1 LEEAGLTDLQV
12 RPQDFSI
19 NEFLIEADILIE
31 GKKTVLKV
39 IEPVKIPHD
48 IRFLRKRNA
57 LEENRLLLQGDDK
70 YTLAK
75 QILQGYQEA
84 QLNPIT
90 LYCIKYYK
98 GLNFKL
104 IDSKKAKDEA
114 YLRHVVQLL

>member
-1 LEEAGLTDLQV
+1 
-12 RPQDFSI
+12 
-19 NEFLIEADILIE
+19 
-31 GKKTVLKV
+31 V

-57 LEENRLLLQGDDK
+57 LEDNRLLLLGDDK
-70 YTLAK
+70 YTLSK
-75 QILQGYQEA
+75 QIIQGYQEA

-90 LYCIKYYK
+90 LYCIKYYQ
-98 GLNFKL
+98 GLNYKL

>member
-1 LEEAGLTDLQV
+1 LEEAGLTDLLV
-12 RPQDFSI
+12 RPLDFSI
-19 NEFLIEADILIE
+19 NELPIEADILLV

-39 IEPVKIPHD
+39 IEPIKIPHD

-57 LEENRLLLQGDDK
+57 LEDNRLLLLGDDK

-75 QILQGYQEA
+75 QIVQGYQEA

-98 GLNFKL
+98 GLNYKL

>member
-19 NEFLIEADILIE
+19 NDFPIEADIIIE

-57 LEENRLLLQGDDK
+57 IEDNRLLL
-70 YTLAK
+70 
-75 QILQGYQEA
+75 
-84 QLNPIT
+84 
-90 LYCIKYYK
+90 
-98 GLNFKL
+98 
-104 IDSKKAKDEA
+104 
-114 YLRHVVQLL
+114 

>member
-1 LEEAGLTDLQV
+1 MSDLQV

-19 NEFLIEADILIE
+19 NEFPIEADILIE
-31 GKKTVLKV
+31 GKKAVLKV
-39 IEPVKIPHD
+39 IEPIKIPHD

-57 LEENRLLLQGDDK
+57 LEDNRLLLQGDDK
-70 YTLAK
+70 YTLSK
-75 QILQGYQEA
+75 QIVQGYQEA

-98 GLNFKL
+98 GLHYKL
-104 IDSKKAKDEA
+104 IDSKKTKDEA

>member
-19 NEFLIEADILIE
+19 NDFPLEVDILLE

-57 LEENRLLLQGDDK
+57 LEDNRLLL
-70 YTLAK
+70 
-75 QILQGYQEA
+75 
-84 QLNPIT
+84 
-90 LYCIKYYK
+90 
-98 GLNFKL
+98 
-104 IDSKKAKDEA
+104 
-114 YLRHVVQLL
+114 